1 MIPAAMNREV
11 EKAEEGGSGGPG
23 AMVTSPYAEFLPIEI
38 DECMG
43 VQDEWMGKVR

>member
-11 EKAEEGGSGGPG
+11 EKADEGGSGGPG
-23 AMVTSPYAEFLPIEI
+23 AMVTSPYAEFLPIKM

-43 VQDEWMGKVR
+43 VQDGRIGKVR